1 MQKKIMRYYR
11 RTLAIYLL
19 LQLSLSCCID
29 TDRDL
34 SKVPEEVLPKLS
46 GVTSFNWGDSY
57 VTISANQPVSSI
69 NASYAPLKY
78 DKHMIVSYTID
89 DVPANA
95 YSRAFAVINKHLVDD
110 MPNFHAGLKHTTG
123 TLPEKTL
130 GYTNGCGTEIRF
142 PIGLAIW
149 ANIPNKSMNVTD
161 IMGYKTPGTGYPY
174 LVWKD
179 VIPIIDFGGNIYFH
193 DVNERFT
200 NDNTLDGIREGF
212 DLDQARTV
220 ERIGRKIKTLVV
232 PNGDKNFYQAALDY
246 NPITIISDQGG
257 SDVIYPKELT
267 TDLHKKYI
275 SREYFD
281 NDQEIDN
288 YFDQIKTNYESDNP
302 YWFQFFNHGASLTF
316 MELLRRINDTY
327 GKDGTDNIW
336 FATID
341 EVYEYYHFKANY
353 PIQKTIEGNKA
364 TFRIEAAPD
373 YKLPEECTYHRDF
386 TLLVTGLESMNGVT
400 LTFGPNVY
408 GYSYKYRPEDKTLMI
423 NLNCNPSLLERAQ
436 RYTDIYKDSPSDESK
451 ADALYFI
458 NQLSPER
465 RTVFLNSIN

>member
-1 MQKKIMRYYR
+1 MISIEKMFCIGLR
-11 RTLAIYLL
+11 
-19 LQLSLSCCID
+19 LSLFIFITSCVD
-29 TDRDL
+29 RDRDL
-34 SKVPEEVLPKLS
+34 SEAPEEDLPKLS
-46 GVTSFNWGDSY
+46 GTSSFNWQDAY
-57 VTISANQPVSSI
+57 VAISTDQPLNLLS
-69 NASYAPLKY
+69 ADYAPLKY
-78 DKHMIVSYTID
+78 DKHMVLSYTID
-89 DVPANA
+89 DVPITA
-95 YSRAFAVINKHLVDD
+95 YSRAFAIINKHFVDD
-110 MPNFHAGLKHTTG
+110 IQNFHVGFNHSTG
-123 TLPEKTL
+123 TMPEKTL
-130 GYTNGCGTEIRF
+130 GYTDGCDTEIRF

-149 ANIPNKSMNVTD
+149 PTNSNSLISD
-161 IMGYKTPGTGYPY
+161 YMGYKSPGTAYPY

-179 VIPIIDFGGNIYFH
+179 IIPIIDFGGDIYFH
-193 DVNERFT
+193 DVNIRFSKDA
-200 NDNTLDGIREGF
+200 NLDSIRAGF
-212 DLDQARTV
+212 DYDQVRTT

-232 PNGDKNFYQAALDY
+232 PNGDKKYYQAASAY

-257 SDVIYPKELT
+257 TDLIYPINLT
-267 TDLHKKYI
+267 SDLYKKYI
-275 SREYFD
+275 TRLYFSDD
-281 NDQEIDN
+281 NKMAN
-288 YFDQIKTNYESDNP
+288 YFTQVQDNYESDNP
-302 YWFQFFNHGASLTF
+302 FWFQFFNHGANSIF
-316 MELLRRINDTY
+316 MQLLRKINDTY
-327 GKDGTDNIW
+327 GKDGTDDIW

-386 TLLVTGLESMNGVT
+386 TLLVTGLESMSGVT

>member
-1 MQKKIMRYYR
+1 MVSIEKKFCIC
-11 RTLAIYLL
+11 LGLL
-19 LQLSLSCCID
+19 LFIFITACV
-29 TDRDL
+29 DRDNDL
-34 SKVPEEVLPKLS
+34 SQAPEEDLIKLS
-46 GVTSFNWGDSY
+46 GTSLFNWQDAY
-57 VTISANQPVSSI
+57 LTISTNQPVNLIS
-69 NASYAPLKY
+69 ADYAPLKY
-78 DKHMIVSYTID
+78 DKHMVLSYTID
-89 DVPANA
+89 DVPITA
-95 YSRAFAVINKHLVDD
+95 YSRAFAIINKHFVDYIQ
-110 MPNFHAGLKHTTG
+110 NFHVGFKHTTG
-123 TLPEKTL
+123 IMPEKTL
-130 GYTNGCGTEIRF
+130 GYTDGCGTEIRF

-149 ANIPNKSMNVTD
+149 ATNSNSVISD
-161 IMGYKTPGTGYPY
+161 IMGYRIPGTTYPY

-179 VIPIIDFGGNIYFH
+179 VIPIIDFGGDIYFH
-193 DVNERFT
+193 DVNLRYVKDG
-200 NDNTLDGIREGF
+200 NLDSIRAGF
-212 DLDQARTV
+212 DYAQARTT

-232 PNGDKNFYQAALDY
+232 PGGDKKYYQAASVY

-257 SDVIYPKELT
+257 TDVISPKTQT
-267 TDLHKKYI
+267 TDLYKKYMP
-275 SREYFD
+275 RQYFD
-281 NDQEIDN
+281 KDEKIAD

-327 GKDGTDNIW
+327 GKDGSDNIW

-386 TLLVTGLESMNGVT
+386 TLLVTGLESMSGVT

-465 RTVFLNSIN
+465 RTSFLNSIN